1 MRRESVG
8 SPPVRIGE
16 YDVRCAEGPACHM
29 GVQVSVRGE
38 DAPGERVIKP
48 ASVGIECERS
58 CTEATR

>member
-1 MRRESVG
+1 MG
-8 SPPVRIGE
+8 PVRISE
-16 YDVRCAEGPACHM
+16 YDVRCAEGPARQV